1 MVLLSTKA
9 LLSYTAVAML
19 ALSTLAVDPA
29 HARGGGR
36 GSTPTMK
43 MIQKQ
48 GARFADNT
56 LYEARVKTQF
66 AENSGT
72 NTVAGEAGWVIRL
85 ISICDH
91 LEGTDIKCE

>member
-19 ALSTLAVDPA
+19 TLSTLAVDPA

-48 GARFADNT
+48 GGRFADNT
-56 LYEARVKTQF
+56 LQEARTKTQF
-66 AENSGT
+66 AENPETST
-72 NTVAGEAGWVIRL
+72 DTGEPGWVIEL

>member
-9 LLSYTAVAML
+9 PLSYTAVAML
-19 ALSTLAVDPA
+19 TLSTLAVDPA

-36 GSTPTMK
+36 GSTATMK

-48 GARFADNT
+48 GGRFADNT
-56 LYEARVKTQF
+56 PDEARAKTQF
-66 AENSGT
+66 AENPET
-72 NTVAGEAGWVIRL
+72 NTDPGEPGWIIEL

>member
-9 LLSYTAVAML
+9 LLSCTAVAML
-19 ALSTLAVDPA
+19 TLSTLAVDPA

-56 LYEARVKTQF
+56 LYEARTKTQF
-66 AENSGT
+66 AESSEA
-72 NTVAGEAGWVIRL
+72 NTDTDEPGWVIRL

>member
-9 LLSYTAVAML
+9 LLSYTAVVML
-19 ALSTLAVDPA
+19 TLSTLAVDPA

-48 GARFADNT
+48 GSRFADNT
-56 LYEARVKTQF
+56 RDEARTKTQF
-66 AENSGT
+66 AENPET
-72 NTVAGEAGWVIRL
+72 NTDTGEPGWIIEL